1 MSQKHILIQQNTKKA
16 PKGKRGGHK
25 REGKKLWDATF
36 HTMPQAMTSH
46 HLNTI
51 IHDMNNSLM
60 VIGLTANRLETL
72 IEQTAHMSQNAMVP
86 ACDLMHHH
94 HTLVRNITHI
104 RDMLCELSESTA
116 HQPAHHERLEAC
128 DAMALKQFFASQKA
142 EWALILLPETKIHI
156 RLVPFQGVVMVNDA
170 HLARLF
176 QNLVRNAC
184 EAYQLS
190 DCPKEAPYLQLT
202 IQADKS
208 LVRFS
213 LADNGPGVDDA
224 QARHIFTPFKTSK
237 KKGRLPNG
245 LGLSS
250 ARALAMKMG
259 GDLYLDTSYK
269 AGACFVLTLPKSCA
283 IT

>member
-1 MSQKHILIQQNTKKA
+1 MSQKHILIEQNTKKA
-16 PKGKRGGHK
+16 PKGKRGRHK
-25 REGKKLWDATF
+25 RDGKQSWGAAL

-46 HLNTI
+46 HFNTI

-60 VIGLTANRLETL
+60 VLGLTANRLETL
-72 IEQTAHMSQNAMVP
+72 IAQAAPLSQNAMVP
-86 ACDLMHHH
+86 ACDLLRHH

-104 RDMLCELSESTA
+104 RDMLCELSDATPYQRDNYE
-116 HQPAHHERLEAC
+116 QGEAC
-128 DAMALKQFFASQKA
+128 DAMALKQFFLSQKA
-142 EWALILLPETKIHI
+142 EWALILLPETKIQI
-156 RLVPFQGVVMVNDA
+156 RLVPFQGRVMVNYA
-170 HLARLF
+170 HLARIF

-190 DCPKEAPYLQLT
+190 GRQKEALHLQLT

-250 ARALAMKMG
+250 ARAIAMKMG
-259 GDLYLDTSYK
+259 GICILIHLIRP
-269 AGACFVLTLPKSCA
+269 VLVSF
-283 IT
+283 

>member
-1 MSQKHILIQQNTKKA
+1 MLIEQNTNKA
-16 PKGKRGGHK
+16 PKGKTGGHK
-25 REGKKLWDATF
+25 REGKHVIDAALNR
-36 HTMPQAMTSH
+36 MPQAMTSH

-60 VIGLTANRLETL
+60 VMGLTANRLETL
-72 IEQTAHMSQNAMVP
+72 IEQATPMSQNAMVP
-86 ACDLMHHH
+86 ACDLMRHHH
-94 HTLVRNITHI
+94 MLVRNITHI
-104 RDMLCELSESTA
+104 RDMLCELSDASLYQLDNRE
-116 HQPAHHERLEAC
+116 QGEAR
-128 DAMALKQFFASQKA
+128 DAMALKQFVLSQKV
-142 EWALILLPETKIHI
+142 EWALILLPETNIHI
-156 RLVPFQGVVMVNDA
+156 RLVPFQGRVMVNYA
-170 HLARLF
+170 HLARIF

-190 DCPKEAPYLQLT
+190 GRQKEALHLQLT

-213 LADNGPGVDDA
+213 LTDNGPGVDDA
-224 QARHIFTPFKTSK
+224 QARHIFIPFKTSK

-259 GDLYLDTSYK
+259 GDLHLDTSYK
-269 AGACFVLTLPKSCA
+269 TGACFVLTLPKSGV